1 MRLKV
6 LLGVCVLLGGW
17 MAKGVVRPRHVQA
30 SAPAAVTVPTIAEAG
45 MEPTPTIAPVGLV
58 DSRRSPSR
66 SDRNLFSYREAPPV
80 VVTPI
85 APPVAIP
92 VAVATVAPPP
102 PAEPEE
108 PAIAPFPWRYIG
120 RFGREDN
127 PVAAFVRDGD
137 VKTVRIGDR
146 IDAQYVL
153 RGIGIESVDVE
164 SDDAGTERIELAV
177 NEPLAAQ
184 PATARPLSNPRR
196 KQPRGSPA
204 NQNP

>member
-1 MRLKV
+1 V
-6 LLGVCVLLGGW
+6 
-17 MAKGVVRPRHVQA
+17 
-30 SAPAAVTVPTIAEAG
+30 AV
-45 MEPTPTIAPVGLV
+45 
-58 DSRRSPSR
+58 
-66 SDRNLFSYREAPPV
+66 
-80 VVTPI
+80 
-85 APPVAIP
+85 PVAIAS
-92 VAVATVAPPP
+92 VTPPP

-108 PAIAPFPWRYIG
+108 PAVAPFPWRYIG

-184 PATARPLSNPRR
+184 PAAVRPPSNPRR
-196 KQPRGSPA
+196 KQPRGSPP